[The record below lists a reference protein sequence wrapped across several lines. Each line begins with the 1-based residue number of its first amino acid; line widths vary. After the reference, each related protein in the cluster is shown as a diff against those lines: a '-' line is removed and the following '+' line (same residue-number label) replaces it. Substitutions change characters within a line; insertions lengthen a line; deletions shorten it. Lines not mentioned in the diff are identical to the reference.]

1 VTVLAGFLGEVGTWV
16 QVILGVGLLV
26 FIHEMGHFLVAK
38 WAGVRVLAFSLGF
51 GPEIWGFTRG
61 PTRYRVSWVPL
72 GGYVKMSG
80 ENELPEG
87 GFAPD
92 DYPAQPVWK
101 RSLIIIAGV
110 AMNAVLG
117 FTLFAAALGVGMRLE
132 PVVLGT
138 VAMDGAAWEQGI
150 RPGDRVVAVD
160 GERTLF
166 FADLVFATLEGDPV
180 VLDIERDGKP
190 LRVEVAPRVDNPRS
204 KTPGIGVS
212 AGGGSRFAVPAGGT
226 AEKAGFRD
234 GDVVVALDGIP
245 GDLDLLGDDLFVSA
259 VQSPHGPLNVAVRR
273 GTETVEV
280 PVGRVAPKTPR
291 RMVGI
296 VPLRTT
302 IDRVRPGSAAEA
314 AGWLAGDRPL
324 AVAGAPV
331 RGAGSFGRAVMEAHT
346 MGPVEVRVARAGGG
360 AEALILFPPSRE
372 ARFAMLHEIRFARPS
387 PAAAVEVLR
396 LGPPGPDGKPAPSP
410 AEAAGI
416 PNGAVVTAAGGA
428 KEIADF
434 ADIAMAVAAVE
445 SGPVE
450 FAWTLGKETGSAKV
464 HPVEIPVLDAAALAV
479 ATGGEEVLVRAAGPG
494 EALSLAATRCVL
506 TSRQIKTTIAGLFR
520 GSVDKGNLGGPI
532 LIAQV
537 AHQSSKRG
545 FGQFL
550 WLLGMLS
557 INLMFL
563 NVLPIPLLDGG
574 QLALLALEGATR
586 RRPSEALVGIT
597 QMVGLVVILGL
608 TVIISFN
615 DVLRLIR

>member
-1 VTVLAGFLGEVGTWV
+1 MPVLGGFLGEVGTWV
-16 QVILGVGLLV
+16 QVILGVGLLI

-117 FTLFAAALGVGMRLE
+117 FVLFAAALGVGMRVD
-132 PVVLGT
+132 PVVLGAVT
-138 VAMDGAAWEQGI
+138 IDGPAWEEGL

-166 FADLVFATLEGDPV
+166 FPDVVFATLEGDPV
-180 VLDIERDGKP
+180 VLDVLRDGQP
-190 LRVEVAPRVDNPRS
+190 LRVPVTPRVPSPRS
-204 KTPGIGVS
+204 KTPSIGIS
-212 AGGGSRFAVPAGGT
+212 QSGGPVLLVPPGKG

-245 GDLDLLGDDLFVSA
+245 GDLDLLGDEVYGNA
-259 VQSPHGPLNVAVRR
+259 VQSPHGPVRVTVRR
-273 GTETVEV
+273 GSETAEV
-280 PVGRVAPKTPR
+280 PVPQVMPKQPR
-291 RMVGI
+291 RMIGV

-302 IDRVRPGSAAEA
+302 LDRVRPGGAAEA

-324 AVAGAPV
+324 SVDGTPV
-331 RGAGSFGRAVMEAHT
+331 RGSSSFARAVMAAPP
-346 MGPVEVRVARAGGG
+346 GRPVAVRVARPGG
-360 AEALILFPPSRE
+360 EADVVAPSD
-372 ARFAMLHEIRFARPS
+372 AASRFAMLHEIRFARPS
-387 PAAAVEVLR
+387 PAAAVEVLPF
-396 LGPPGPDGKPAPSP
+396 GPPGPDGKPAPSP

-416 PNGAVVTAAGGA
+416 PNGAVITRVGDA

-434 ADIAMAVAAVE
+434 VDIGMAVAAVE

-450 FAWTLGKETGSAKV
+450 FAWNHGQATGSAKV
-464 HPVEIPVLDAAALAV
+464 LPVAVPALDPGALSMES
-479 ATGGEEVLVRAAGPG
+479 TGDEVLVRADSLG

-506 TSRQIKTTIAGLFR
+506 TSRQIKTTITGLFR

-586 RRPSEALVGIT
+586 KRPSEALVGIT